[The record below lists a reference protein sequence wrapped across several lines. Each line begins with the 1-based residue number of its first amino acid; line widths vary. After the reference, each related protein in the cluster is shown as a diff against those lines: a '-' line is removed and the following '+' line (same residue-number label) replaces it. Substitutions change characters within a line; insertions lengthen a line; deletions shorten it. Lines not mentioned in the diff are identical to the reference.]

1 MEQLLLYLDGFNMTV
16 FLLQMIFEIL
26 KNHFIQ
32 M

>member
-1 MEQLLLYLDGFNMTV
+1 MEQLPYLDGFNMTV